1 MLLDAKVTKQQIRLV
16 SIPDNVVPIIFVEIQ
31 TSVQFFL
38 LSDPQ
43 ADFEATEM
51 LVGCAENLMGSARS
65 VVKDCEAASIKIRT
79 GAGKV
84 QRWKR
89 DNSALYSYQLDK
101 RY

>member
-1 MLLDAKVTKQQIRLV
+1 MSYVLDGWVPLMINDFSLLCILC
-16 SIPDNVVPIIFVEIQ
+16 
-31 TSVQFFL
+31 L
-38 LSDPQ
+38 DPQ

-89 DNSALYSYQLDK
+89 DTSALYSYQLDK
-101 RY
+101 TY

>member
-1 MLLDAKVTKQQIRLV
+1 MINDFSLLCILC
-16 SIPDNVVPIIFVEIQ
+16 
-31 TSVQFFL
+31 L
-38 LSDPQ
+38 DPQ

-89 DNSALYSYQLDK
+89 DTSALYSYQLDK
-101 RY
+101 TY

>member
-1 MLLDAKVTKQQIRLV
+1 M
-16 SIPDNVVPIIFVEIQ
+16 IFIMHYI
-31 TSVQFFL
+31 T
-38 LSDPQ
+38 DPQ

-89 DNSALYSYQLDK
+89 EQNNVYGSPLDR

>member
-1 MLLDAKVTKQQIRLV
+1 MWFP
-16 SIPDNVVPIIFVEIQ
+16 S
-31 TSVQFFL
+31 FL
-38 LSDPQ
+38 LDPQ

-89 DNSALYSYQLDK
+89 EQHNPYGAPLDR

>member
-1 MLLDAKVTKQQIRLV
+1 
-16 SIPDNVVPIIFVEIQ
+16 
-31 TSVQFFL
+31 
-38 LSDPQ
+38 
-43 ADFEATEM
+43 M

-89 DNSALYSYQLDK
+89 DNTALYSYQLDK

>member
-1 MLLDAKVTKQQIRLV
+1 MCYT
-16 SIPDNVVPIIFVEIQ
+16 NNCNIIFLIP
-31 TSVQFFL
+31 L
-38 LSDPQ
+38 LDPQ

-89 DNSALYSYQLDK
+89 DNTALYSYQLDK

>member
-1 MLLDAKVTKQQIRLV
+1 MKSLCHT
-16 SIPDNVVPIIFVEIQ
+16 NNCNIIFLIHI
-31 TSVQFFL
+31 L
-38 LSDPQ
+38 DPQ

-89 DNSALYSYQLDK
+89 DNTALYSYQLDK